1 MFLRRW
7 RRKATEAGPFHL
19 YSEVSVVSAPTTAAE
34 PDVCILLPVLNERA
48 NIAELLDRI
57 EQALAGVP
65 HTICIVDDGSQD
77 GTTEYLA
84 ARMALPA
91 SNLHVIRRVKNTR
104 GSVRGS
110 ALHQSLLWGL
120 ENTTHGIFV
129 EMDGDLSHRP
139 EELREGMGW
148 ITRGECDLAI
158 ASKYVPGSQVTNR
171 PWGRLMV
178 SRVCSFAVG
187 AVISPRIRDYSNGY
201 RFYSRTSAEMIAD
214 HEIRYASPIYLT
226 EVLALWLRQG
236 VRVEEFQTIYVGRN
250 EGVSKLRFVDLF
262 KAVLAI
268 FEVSFRYHVTGFR
281 RVRRELQPTAANVA
295 TAAAS
300 GKAVPPQR

>member
-1 MFLRRW
+1 M
-7 RRKATEAGPFHL
+7 
-19 YSEVSVVSAPTTAAE
+19 SAPTIAGHQG
-34 PDVCILLPVLNERA
+34 VCILLPVLNERA

-57 EQALAGVP
+57 EEVLNGVP
-65 HTICIVDDGSQD
+65 YTVCIVDDGSKD
-77 GTTEYLA
+77 GTVAYLETRL
-84 ARMALPA
+84 ARPGN
-91 SNLHVIRRVKNTR
+91 NLHLIQRVKNAR

-120 ENTTHGIFV
+120 ANTSHFVFV

-139 EELREGMGW
+139 EELLEGAGRIM
-148 ITRGECDLAI
+148 RDECDVAI

-187 AVISPRIRDYSNGY
+187 AVISPRIHDYSNGY
-201 RFYSRTSAEMIAD
+201 RFYSRATGETIAE

-236 VRVEEFQTIYVGRN
+236 LRIAEFQTTYVGRN
-250 EGVSKLRFVDLF
+250 EGVSKLRFIDLF

-268 FEVSFRYHVTGFR
+268 FEISFRYHIAGFKR
-281 RVRRELQPTAANVA
+281 AGRGVSIGAPSAPISSKASQP
-295 TAAAS
+295 
-300 GKAVPPQR
+300 PR